1 MEERKEDT
9 VEFGEDTVAM
19 GKVRGRGKGRKSIEV
34 RNGEGNELSG
44 FGAEQFIAKVWD
56 YCQIF

>member
-44 FGAEQFIAKVWD
+44 FGAEQFIAK
-56 YCQIF
+56 F

>member
-34 RNGEGNELSG
+34 RNGEGNELRG
-44 FGAEQFIAKVWD
+44 FGAEQFIAK
-56 YCQIF
+56 F